1 MKFKR
6 NFFLVL
12 CFCLITQVAFAAIP
26 TIAVEELRPG
36 MTGYGK
42 TVIEGAKI
50 ETFDVEILGVTGS
63 DTMGHSILIKAS
75 GPLLQKSG
83 GIAQGMS
90 GSPVYIDGRLA
101 GAVAYGKAFSDP
113 NYCFLTP
120 INEMLR
126 LFDNPDPRPSVFL
139 PKNTPLMVSGF
150 NSAGV
155 AYLNEQLA
163 PFNLNAYGA
172 PAGQGDFSYVQ
183 LEPGSS
189 IGVELV
195 KGDITL
201 GAIGT
206 VTWTDDEGRILAFGH
221 PFLQR
226 GASDYFM
233 TNAWIFASVPNMQSA
248 FKVGSL
254 GNVVGNIT
262 QDRSAGI
269 AGKIGGNSRIIPVY
283 VSVTDKNTG
292 EHKSSSVQVITDENL
307 APALIDSVCYNTIA
321 GAADRRGGGTSR
333 LSFTISARGDKQGE
347 IHLTRDNMFSST
359 TDIAKATDG
368 ELQYACKMLLN
379 NRFDNVTIFDVNI
392 DAEISSDY
400 DVAEIVSASTKKSTI
415 APGEDLP
422 IDITFKPYRSKNVT
436 KTIKFKIPDKQPVGP
451 LNLIVRSGN
460 SVGWLKTALTNMKTK
475 EKEPQQEQLL
485 TQKKTFKNFIDEFNE
500 ADSNNAIV
508 VDIMEGLPQKK
519 NAAEAT
525 AVNQP
530 ETFAQGLRSLLKGSK
545 FKQKYPMEFIS
556 TGEANLKVNVT
567 AKK

>member
-1 MKFKR
+1 MKFTKS
-6 NFFLVL
+6 FFLTV
-12 CFCLITQVAFAAIP
+12 CFCLIAQLALAATP

-36 MTGYGK
+36 MTGYAK

-63 DTMGHSILIKAS
+63 ETMGHSILIKAS

-120 INEMLR
+120 INEMLQ

-139 PKNTPLMVSGF
+139 PKDTPLMVSGF
-150 NSAGV
+150 TQEGV
-155 AYLNEQLA
+155 DYLNEQLA
-163 PFNLNAYGA
+163 PFKLTAYGA

-189 IGVELV
+189 IGVELM

-206 VTWTDDEGRILAFGH
+206 VTWTDEKSKILTFCH

-226 GASDYFM
+226 GSSDYFM

-248 FKVGSL
+248 FKVGAL
-254 GNVVGNIT
+254 GNVLGNIN
-262 QDRSAGI
+262 QDRSSGI
-269 AGKIGGNSRIIPVY
+269 AGQIGGNSKIIPVFI
-283 VSVTDKNTG
+283 SVTDKNTG
-292 EHKSSSVQVITDENL
+292 EHKSASVQVVTNEDL
-307 APALIDSVCYNTIA
+307 APALIDSVCYNTLA
-321 GAADRRGGGTSR
+321 KTADRKGGGTSR
-333 LSFTISARGDKQGE
+333 MSFTISARGEKQGE
-347 IHLTRDNMFSST
+347 IHLKRDNMFSST
-359 TDIAKATDG
+359 TDIAKVTDG

-379 NRFDNVTIFDVNI
+379 NRFDNVTIFDVNV
-392 DAEISSDY
+392 DAEISSAY
-400 DVAEIVSASTKKSTI
+400 EVAEIVSASALKKSVPQGGT
-415 APGEDLP
+415 LP
-422 IDITFKPYRSKNVT
+422 IEITFKPYRSQNITRKIN
-436 KTIKFKIPDKQPVGP
+436 FKVPDKQAEGP
-451 LNLIVRSGN
+451 MNLIVRSGN
-460 SVGWLKTALTNMKTK
+460 SVGWLKTALENMKTK

-500 ADSNNAIV
+500 ADSNNALV
-508 VDIMEGLPQKK
+508 VDIMSGIPTKAAANE
-519 NAAEAT
+519 AEAGQE
-525 AVNQP
+525 AK
-530 ETFAQGLRSLLKGSK
+530 TFVQGLRNLLKGSK
-545 FKQKYPMEFIS
+545 YKQTYPMDFIS
-556 TGEANLKVNVT
+556 TGEVNLKVNVT
-567 AKK
+567 SK